1 MIVDTRIFHWTK
13 IRPLLCERRLWLA
26 TRFGTFLCRP
36 CTTTTW
42 NFRMQRLMAEVNT
55 WRIIFPSLSL
65 NLVAVPRNS
74 TPGKFANIW
83 HFEQVG
89 TKFDKKKP
97 CIFFLIVTFLL
108 PSPSSKSLLKLVIFY
123 DISIRR
129 IAPWNEY
136 LELVPAVLQFSSLT
150 LYKAANFLGRTP
162 SASRSQT
169 SLSQWVSVL
178 VKQIQLD
185 YLLLLL
191 VKTVEMLNS
200 PTKPQLLNWYLLYWK
215 LSLTPF
221 SSSKGCCHHYLP
233 AGVEIFLMIS
243 ERRTSGWDKTQMIML
258 GMYLYDDLLI
268 TTVLSDR

>member
-1 MIVDTRIFHWTK
+1 M
-13 IRPLLCERRLWLA
+13 
-26 TRFGTFLCRP
+26 
-36 CTTTTW
+36 
-42 NFRMQRLMAEVNT
+42 
-55 WRIIFPSLSL
+55 
-65 NLVAVPRNS
+65 
-74 TPGKFANIW
+74 
-83 HFEQVG
+83 
-89 TKFDKKKP
+89 
-97 CIFFLIVTFLL
+97 TFLL

-123 DISIRR
+123 DISIRQ

-200 PTKPQLLNWYLLYWK
+200 PTKHQLLNWCLLYWK

-258 GMYLYDDLLI
+258 GMYMYDDLLI

>member
-1 MIVDTRIFHWTK
+1 M
-13 IRPLLCERRLWLA
+13 
-26 TRFGTFLCRP
+26 
-36 CTTTTW
+36 
-42 NFRMQRLMAEVNT
+42 
-55 WRIIFPSLSL
+55 
-65 NLVAVPRNS
+65 
-74 TPGKFANIW
+74 
-83 HFEQVG
+83 
-89 TKFDKKKP
+89 
-97 CIFFLIVTFLL
+97 TFLL

-200 PTKPQLLNWYLLYWK
+200 PTKHQLLNWCLLYWK

-221 SSSKGCCHHYLP
+221 SSSKGCLP
-233 AGVEIFLMIS
+233 SLSPCRSRNILDDFREAYFWLRQNTDDNARYVHVWWFVNYNSPLRSLKGSLKVINHLIYHPLILDNFS
-243 ERRTSGWDKTQMIML
+243 CSRKTHL
-258 GMYLYDDLLI
+258 ANAPCVRVNWVSCLLI
-268 TTVLSDR
+268 RESFLTSHICTPPPPYQQPFVRSTKTSWR